1 MVKNILKKEN
11 KGEKTM
17 PNWVEGT
24 FRARGSKEN
33 IKKFLQEGLEACY
46 GLKITTEIDENDDS
60 LYVTFKNPEIAENDY
75 KHKYHDTLYIKD
87 TRRNF
92 IEDLCGEIYAYKKK
106 SNGEFQFTSS
116 FKSAWAIDTEPLVN
130 IAEKYEIDIRV
141 NGFERGM
148 EFEQLLEISRKGQIK
163 CESVISYDDWDWQCP
178 MPLLGG

>member
-1 MVKNILKKEN
+1 
-11 KGEKTM
+11 M

-92 IEDLCGEIYAYKKK
+92 IEDLCCGEIYAYKKK